1 MKKIL
6 FISGLFVLINLNY
19 SLFFKNNNIFDFLF
33 LNSENNL
40 LINKIETLEKKNKD
54 LSIKI
59 KELSSSSHALENFA
73 RYNLGLVKND
83 ETFVPG
89 SDSEPDSEE
98 EYMSDDSIQSEY

>member
-1 MKKIL
+1 MRKIL

-33 LNSENNL
+33 LNSENNI
-40 LINKIETLEKKNKD
+40 LINKIETLQRKNYD

-83 ETFVPG
+83 ETFVHV
-89 SDSEPDSEE
+89 
-98 EYMSDDSIQSEY
+98 IKK

>member
-40 LINKIETLEKKNKD
+40 LINKIETLEKKNND
-54 LSIKI
+54 LSLKI

-73 RYNLGLVKND
+73 RYNLGLIKKD
-83 ETFVPG
+83 ETFVHV
-89 SDSEPDSEE
+89 
-98 EYMSDDSIQSEY
+98 IKK

>member
-19 SLFFKNNNIFDFLF
+19 SLFFKNNNIFDFFF

-40 LINKIETLEKKNKD
+40 LINKIETLEKKNND

-83 ETFVPG
+83 EIFVHV
-89 SDSEPDSEE
+89 
-98 EYMSDDSIQSEY
+98 IKK

>member
-1 MKKIL
+1 MKKLL

-19 SLFFKNNNIFDFLF
+19 SLFFKNNNIFDFLS

-40 LINKIETLEKKNKD
+40 LVNKIEILETKNTD

-59 KELSSSSHALENFA
+59 KELSSSSHSLENFA

-83 ETFVPG
+83 ETFVH
-89 SDSEPDSEE
+89 
-98 EYMSDDSIQSEY
+98 IIKK

>member
-6 FISGLFVLINLNY
+6 LISGLFVLINLNY

-33 LNSENNL
+33 LNSENNV

-83 ETFVPG
+83 ETFVHV
-89 SDSEPDSEE
+89 
-98 EYMSDDSIQSEY
+98 IKK

>member
-19 SLFFKNNNIFDFLF
+19 SLFLKNNNIFDFLF

-40 LINKIETLEKKNKD
+40 LINKIETLEKKNND
-54 LSIKI
+54 LSLRI

-83 ETFVPG
+83 ETFVHV
-89 SDSEPDSEE
+89 
-98 EYMSDDSIQSEY
+98 IKKW

>member
-19 SLFFKNNNIFDFLF
+19 SLFLKNNNIFDFLF

-40 LINKIETLEKKNKD
+40 LINKIETLEKKNND
-54 LSIKI
+54 LSLKI

-83 ETFVPG
+83 ETFVHV
-89 SDSEPDSEE
+89 
-98 EYMSDDSIQSEY
+98 IKK

>member
-40 LINKIETLEKKNKD
+40 LINKIETLEKKNNA
-54 LSIKI
+54 LSLKI
-59 KELSSSSHALENFA
+59 KEFSSSSHALENFA

-83 ETFVPG
+83 ETFVHV
-89 SDSEPDSEE
+89 
-98 EYMSDDSIQSEY
+98 IKK

>member
-40 LINKIETLEKKNKD
+40 LINKIESLEKKNND
-54 LSIKI
+54 LIIKI
-59 KELSSSSHALENFA
+59 NELSSSSHALENFA

-83 ETFVPG
+83 ETFVHV
-89 SDSEPDSEE
+89 
-98 EYMSDDSIQSEY
+98 IKK

>member
-73 RYNLGLVKND
+73 RYNLGLVRND
-83 ETFVPG
+83 ETFVHV
-89 SDSEPDSEE
+89 
-98 EYMSDDSIQSEY
+98 IKK

>member
-1 MKKIL
+1 MKKLL

-40 LINKIETLEKKNKD
+40 LINKIATIEKKNND
-54 LSIKI
+54 LSLKI

-73 RYNLGLVKND
+73 RYNLGLVKSD
-83 ETFVPG
+83 EIYVH
-89 SDSEPDSEE
+89 
-98 EYMSDDSIQSEY
+98 IINK

>member
-1 MKKIL
+1 MKKLL

-19 SLFFKNNNIFDFLF
+19 SLFFKNNNIFDFLS

-40 LINKIETLEKKNKD
+40 LVNKIEILENKNTN

-59 KELSSSSHALENFA
+59 KELSSSSHSLENFA

-83 ETFVPG
+83 ETFVH
-89 SDSEPDSEE
+89 
-98 EYMSDDSIQSEY
+98 IIKK

>member
-19 SLFFKNNNIFDFLF
+19 SLFLKNNNIFDFLF

-40 LINKIETLEKKNKD
+40 LINKIETLEKKNND
-54 LSIKI
+54 LSLKI

-83 ETFVPG
+83 ETFVH
-89 SDSEPDSEE
+89 
-98 EYMSDDSIQSEY
+98 IIKK

>member
-33 LNSENNL
+33 LSSENNL
-40 LINKIETLEKKNKD
+40 LITKIETLEKKNND

-83 ETFVPG
+83 ETFVHV
-89 SDSEPDSEE
+89 
-98 EYMSDDSIQSEY
+98 IKK

>member
-19 SLFFKNNNIFDFLF
+19 SLFFKNNNIFDFIF
-33 LNSENNL
+33 LSSENNL
-40 LINKIETLEKKNKD
+40 LINKIETLEQKNSD

-73 RYNLGLVKND
+73 RYNLGLVRND
-83 ETFVPG
+83 ETFVHV
-89 SDSEPDSEE
+89 
-98 EYMSDDSIQSEY
+98 IKK

>member
-19 SLFFKNNNIFDFLF
+19 SLFFKNNNIFDFLS

-40 LINKIETLEKKNKD
+40 LVNKIEILEKKNTE
-54 LSIKI
+54 LSMKI
-59 KELSSSSHALENFA
+59 KELSSSSHSLENFA

-83 ETFVPG
+83 ETFVH
-89 SDSEPDSEE
+89 
-98 EYMSDDSIQSEY
+98 IIKK

>member
-73 RYNLGLVKND
+73 RYNIGLVKND
-83 ETFVPG
+83 ETFVHV
-89 SDSEPDSEE
+89 
-98 EYMSDDSIQSEY
+98 IKK

>member
-40 LINKIETLEKKNKD
+40 LINKIETLEKKNND
-54 LSIKI
+54 LSLEI

-83 ETFVPG
+83 ETFVHV
-89 SDSEPDSEE
+89 
-98 EYMSDDSIQSEY
+98 INKW

>member
-40 LINKIETLEKKNKD
+40 LINKIETLEKKNND
-54 LSIKI
+54 LSLEI

-83 ETFVPG
+83 ETFVHV
-89 SDSEPDSEE
+89 
-98 EYMSDDSIQSEY
+98 IKK

>member
-59 KELSSSSHALENFA
+59 KELSSSHALENFA

-83 ETFVPG
+83 ETFVHVIKN
-89 SDSEPDSEE
+89 DKR
-98 EYMSDDSIQSEY
+98 YFCCFTWCRKK

>member
-1 MKKIL
+1 MNKLL

-19 SLFFKNNNIFDFLF
+19 SLFFKNNNIFDFLS

-40 LINKIETLEKKNKD
+40 LVNKIKILENKNTN

-59 KELSSSSHALENFA
+59 KELSSSSHSLENFA

-83 ETFVPG
+83 ETFVH
-89 SDSEPDSEE
+89 
-98 EYMSDDSIQSEY
+98 IIKK

>member
-33 LNSENNL
+33 LNSENNI
-40 LINKIETLEKKNKD
+40 LINKIEIIEKKNND

-83 ETFVPG
+83 ETFVHV
-89 SDSEPDSEE
+89 
-98 EYMSDDSIQSEY
+98 IKK